1 MKKRRFLLVTV
12 CILIVSMLV
21 GCGSGNG
28 QVENQEQSN
37 TEEEVENESILAT
50 TEENSTEANSVAE
63 TISGRIDGKTLVVY
77 FSATG
82 NTERVAKV
90 IAETTGG
97 ELFELVPVTP
107 YTDEDLKYN
116 DDNSRVSQEYANE
129 SLRNVELVA
138 DSIDDWQ
145 NVEKI
150 YLGYPVWL
158 GIAAWPVNTFV
169 EANDFAGKTV
179 IPFCTSASSGL
190 GESGKLVAE
199 LSGTGDWQEG
209 IRFQSSDSDEA
220 VIAWLESLE
229 Q

>member
-1 MKKRRFLLVTV
+1 MKKRGFLLVTV

-50 TEENSTEANSVAE
+50 TEENSTEANSEAE
-63 TISGRIDGKTLVVY
+63 TIGGGTEGKTLVVY

-90 IAETTGG
+90 IAERTGG
-97 ELFELVPVTP
+97 ELFELELVTP
-107 YTDEDLKYN
+107 YTDEDLNYN

-129 SLRNVELVA
+129 NLRNVEQVV
-138 DSIDDWQ
+138 DTIDDWQ
-145 NVEKI
+145 DVEKI
-150 YLGYPVWL
+150 YLGYPVWW

-169 EANDFAGKTV
+169 EANDFTGKTV

-190 GESGKLVAE
+190 GESGELLAE
-199 LSGTGDWQEG
+199 LAGTGDWQEG
-209 IRFQSSDSDEA
+209 MRFRSSDSDED

-229 Q
+229 